1 MYFPAPDESCW
12 VGVLRLSLRVPGS
25 RSLKEKRKAIAQVRD
40 RLRAKKNFSVAEI
53 GHLDDHLRAV
63 LAVSM
68 VANDQRFVQS
78 ALDQTAHDVGS
89 WRAALVENAS
99 VMVFRPRDD
108 LDKNQY
114 DEFID
119 G

>member
-1 MYFPAPDESCW
+1 M
-12 VGVLRLSLRVPGS
+12 RVPGS
-25 RSLKEKRKAIAQVRD
+25 RSLKEKRKAVAQVRD

-53 GHLDDHLRAV
+53 GFLDDHVRAV

-78 ALDQTAHDVGS
+78 ALDQAAHEVGT
-89 WRAALVENAS
+89 WRAALIENAA

-108 LDKNQY
+108 LAKSQY
-114 DEFID
+114 DEFI
-119 G
+119 GG